1 MKEQFDFHRKD
12 ELEENEVEESAMQSD
27 HRNFGLERALSVFR
41 ENQDE
46 FASNHHGQFV
56 VIHENEVVGFFDDEL
71 EAYHEAKTRYGLGA
85 FLLRQCLRPD
95 EEDEPVFHSR
105 VA

>member
-1 MKEQFDFHRKD
+1 MQRDHRHS
-12 ELEENEVEESAMQSD
+12 ELE
-27 HRNFGLERALSVFR
+27 RPLSVFR

-46 FASNHHGQFV
+46 FASKHHGQFV
-56 VIHENEVVGFFDDEL
+56 VIHDDGIMGFFDDEL
-71 EAYHEAKTRYGLGA
+71 EAYHEAKIRYGLGA
-85 FLLRQCLRPD
+85 FLLRQCLRPE

>member
-1 MKEQFDFHRKD
+1 
-12 ELEENEVEESAMQSD
+12 MQSD
-27 HRNFGLERALSVFR
+27 HRSFGLERPLSVFR
-41 ENQDE
+41 ENQE
-46 FASNHHGQFV
+46 KFASKHHGQFV
-56 VIHENEVVGFFDDEL
+56 VIHDDEVIGFFDDEL

-85 FLLRQCLRPD
+85 FLLRQCLRQE